1 MSGVNPVASR
11 KESLLDTIMKGVA
24 IARDVYGIKT
34 SYDDQERKD
43 EADEA
48 TKKEK
53 KRLAEGRLNKGEQIE
68 LGTKGFIAAP
78 AGKTPDFTAIDAD
91 SDGVLGYVKK
101 QSAPVVTAPKV
112 VGNALVT
119 QDPKTGEWK
128 PVYEAPHKG
137 GDGGGIKPPPHMQVG
152 GSVLQWDQAKGA
164 WEPVYTAPEKPAKD
178 ITVNERNTLQTQ
190 YNHDPEVK
198 KNKAVLQSYSE
209 VQSIMQDTSP
219 AADLTLIY
227 AYMKALDPGSVVR
240 ESEAESAQALG
251 SLMERAKAKM
261 SQMTGGG
268 RLTESQRADM
278 VRQVEKLA
286 KNSAGQLGKLEEGYR
301 AHAERRS
308 VDAQDL
314 MFAPRPTFPSDVPP
328 AQPTANSAALGGR
341 SKAAPAPSKTP
352 APPKV
357 GEVQNGYAFKGGDPA
372 DPKNWEKLP

>member
-24 IARDVYGIKT
+24 IARDVYGIK
-34 SYDDQERKD
+34 SGMDENDAKEEERD
-43 EADEA
+43 RV
-48 TKKEK
+48 KKERD
-53 KRLAEGRLNKGEQIE
+53 RLAAGKLNKGEQIE
-68 LGTKGFIAAP
+68 LGTKGFVAAP
-78 AGKTPDFTAIDAD
+78 SGKPADFTATDDA
-91 SDGVLGYVKK
+91 SGGVLGYVKK
-101 QSAPVVTAPKV
+101 QTAPVVTAPKV

-251 SLMERAKAKM
+251 SLMERAKAKL
-261 SQMTGGG
+261 SQMNGGG
-268 RLTESQRADM
+268 RLTDSQRADM

-286 KNSAGQLGKLEEGYR
+286 KNSAGQLGKLEESYR
-301 AHAERRS
+301 AHAGRRS

-314 MFAPRPTFPSDVPP
+314 MFAPRPTFTDAAPP
-328 AQPTANSAALGGR
+328 AQPTASKATPAAPTMPNAEDAAALEWLKNNPNDPR
-341 SKAAPAPSKTP
+341 APAMR
-352 APPKV
+352 
-357 GEVQNGYAFKGGDPA
+357 
-372 DPKNWEKLP
+372 EKLKLKGL